1 MAIELKN
8 VSKSFG
14 GVKALSDVSVSF
26 GGGKIY
32 GLLGSNGAGKTTML
46 NIITNRLYADSG
58 EVLIDGERAPGRD
71 RALGKV
77 YMMAEQNLFPDSMK
91 VKAAI
96 SVTAD
101 FIPGFDTELALEL
114 GKKFGLPLNKKVKA
128 LSTGY
133 SSILR
138 IVLALSAGTPYVI
151 FDEPVLG
158 LDAQHRDM
166 FYRLLMEHCGG
177 GRADGDNLHAP
188 DTGGGAAH
196 RARGDNQGRRD
207 NPKRAGGGAQ
217 GRGAHRYRPG
227 GAGGRLHRRTQGAER
242 DVDRRA
248 QDGLR
253 GGRARRAHPR
263 GAGGQPDGPAGL
275 LYKSHERGGRKMNF
289 LPIFKYRLKDD
300 LRAVAVFLAV
310 TLLCMVL
317 VIYGIMIMVAEMD
330 DRVVSNFSI
339 ALTVFTFVIGIVTVR
354 EDLRLGIQNGVSR
367 GTSLAASFAGNVA
380 AALVAS
386 AGVTLVEWLSMA
398 TQESTNASLV
408 SLYAVIYGYES
419 SAVGQL
425 KSFVLSFVWSGSAA
439 FVGTFLSLMYWRLS
453 KLWRWIVTL
462 GMGAV
467 LVLLLNAVT
476 ISAGFLNAVV
486 RFFRWLGAAPL
497 NLCVF
502 LIGVA
507 IAFAV
512 FDWLLA
518 RKAPITAATA

>member
-1 MAIELKN
+1 
-8 VSKSFG
+8 
-14 GVKALSDVSVSF
+14 
-26 GGGKIY
+26 
-32 GLLGSNGAGKTTML
+32 
-46 NIITNRLYADSG
+46 
-58 EVLIDGERAPGRD
+58 
-71 RALGKV
+71 
-77 YMMAEQNLFPDSMK
+77 
-91 VKAAI
+91 
-96 SVTAD
+96 
-101 FIPGFDTELALEL
+101 
-114 GKKFGLPLNKKVKA
+114 
-128 LSTGY
+128 
-133 SSILR
+133 
-138 IVLALSAGTPYVI
+138 
-151 FDEPVLG
+151 
-158 LDAQHRDM
+158 
-166 FYRLLMEHCGG
+166 
-177 GRADGDNLHAP
+177 
-188 DTGGGAAH
+188 
-196 RARGDNQGRRD
+196 
-207 NPKRAGGGAQ
+207 
-217 GRGAHRYRPG
+217 
-227 GAGGRLHRRTQGAER
+227 
-242 DVDRRA
+242 
-248 QDGLR
+248 
-253 GGRARRAHPR
+253 
-263 GAGGQPDGPAGL
+263 
-275 LYKSHERGGRKMNF
+275 MNF

-386 AGVTLVEWLSMA
+386 AGVTLVEWLSMV

-425 KSFVLSFVWSGSAA
+425 KSFVLSFVWSSSAA